1 MHHVRV
7 HLLERAQF
15 LAHPTEEVFAFF
27 GDAFNLEDITPPWLQ
42 FRVMTAGPIEMRAGA
57 LIEYRLALRRVPVR
71 WRTRIEEWVPGR
83 RFVDVQLSGPYRLW
97 HHTHTFERD
106 GDATVARDRVRY
118 ALPLGPLGSLAH
130 TAFVRRD
137 LERIFDFRVKAV
149 RRALDFNST

>member
-97 HHTHTFERD
+97 HHTHTFEPDAGGTLVRD
-106 GDATVARDRVRY
+106 TVRY
-118 ALPLGPLGSLAH
+118 ALPAGPAGELAH
-130 TAFVRRD
+130 RMFVRSD
-137 LERIFDFRVKAV
+137 LERIFEYRHEAV
-149 RRALDFNST
+149 ARYFTK